1 MNRKDFEKAQN
12 DYMKF
17 WENEN
22 ERIQTAAQDGYRAG
36 VVWLLRRLMHTPL
49 DEVISSIVT
58 LHNELIVKGR

>member
-22 ERIQTAAQDGYRAG
+22 ERIQIAAQDGYRAG
-36 VVWLLRRLMHTPL
+36 VVWLLRRLMHTPF
-49 DEVISSIVT
+49 DEVVSSIVT